1 MYQKLRSGL
10 NLTKHSVLEMA
21 IIVMGST
28 TLETAKILACLFQ
41 IQRVVIVWAHI
52 SAEQRKKSIAAK
64 KNLNAKKEW
73 SETEEIRWHSRR
85 RVSEKETME
94 TTCCP
99 GGLISRKIASLSCLG
114 FTACCDIGWKISLPF
129 YAPSVSLLTGRVE
142 RAELGY
148 LMEAPVAP
156 SGAELWF
163 PLVSVVLS
171 LQVNPRNTLQ
181 EQML

>member
-64 KNLNAKKEW
+64 KNLNAKKE
-73 SETEEIRWHSRR
+73 
-85 RVSEKETME
+85 
-94 TTCCP
+94 
-99 GGLISRKIASLSCLG
+99 
-114 FTACCDIGWKISLPF
+114 
-129 YAPSVSLLTGRVE
+129 
-142 RAELGY
+142 
-148 LMEAPVAP
+148 
-156 SGAELWF
+156 
-163 PLVSVVLS
+163 
-171 LQVNPRNTLQ
+171 
-181 EQML
+181 